1 VMTQDICGGIGETGC
16 MPSSVDFYHEKYG
29 KFVQKYLKA
38 AASAEARARIARL
51 IEWLTVGAGIPGC
64 LHGGG
69 SPGGAK
75 LIIWREIDLE
85 RFVSL
90 VKDLAGVEEEIPS
103 PKK

>member
-1 VMTQDICGGIGETGC
+1 MTQDICGGIGETGC
-16 MPSSVDFYHEKYG
+16 MPSSADFYHEKYG
-29 KFVQKYLKA
+29 KIVQKYLKA

-69 SPGGAK
+69 SPEGAK
-75 LIIWREIDLE
+75 LVIWREIDLE

-90 VKDLAGVEEEIPS
+90 AKNLAGVEEEIPL